1 MSVLYI
7 RGLHVGLTWSAYR
20 LGLTWNTY
28 QHFRPSQ
35 SHKCITVKWLNSWQT
50 ITTGG
55 CVKKA
60 SKPPSS
66 WPILF
71 LNLGSEFTYYC
82 HLHEP
87 SLAQQI
93 NCNWILFSHT
103 RRWLP
108 ASFSLFLLLF
118 YVILLLLIF
127 TKIILLLF
135 FLFYYY
141 FFSENYFYF
150 IMFRDVPACSG
161 MFRFPGFTDA
171 HFKIE
176 SESQL
181 DYHELPSAKQML
193 PLK

>member
-1 MSVLYI
+1 MDPYSPNKLIATKYCFLI
-7 RGLHVGLTWSAYR
+7 
-20 LGLTWNTY
+20 LGDVTS
-28 QHFRPSQ
+28 FF
-35 SHKCITVKWLNSWQT
+35 
-50 ITTGG
+50 
-55 CVKKA
+55 
-60 SKPPSS
+60 
-66 WPILF
+66 F
-71 LNLGSEFTYYC
+71 L
-82 HLHEP
+82 
-87 SLAQQI
+87 I
-93 NCNWILFSHT
+93 I
-103 RRWLP
+103 
-108 ASFSLFLLLF
+108 SLFFFSFLFLLF

-135 FLFYYY
+135 FLFYYF

-161 MFRFPGFTDA
+161 MFPFPGFTDA

>member
-1 MSVLYI
+1 MNPHSPNKLIATEYCFLI
-7 RGLHVGLTWSAYR
+7 
-20 LGLTWNTY
+20 LGGDY
-28 QHFRPSQ
+28 Q
-35 SHKCITVKWLNSWQT
+35 L
-50 ITTGG
+50 
-55 CVKKA
+55 
-60 SKPPSS
+60 
-66 WPILF
+66 LF
-71 LNLGSEFTYYC
+71 F
-82 HLHEP
+82 
-87 SLAQQI
+87 
-93 NCNWILFSHT
+93 
-103 RRWLP
+103 
-108 ASFSLFLLLF
+108 LFLLLF

-141 FFSENYFYF
+141 FFYENYFYF